1 MRSTLDKVISWMG
14 LALAALLL
22 AGGGLL
28 VWASNFINTS
38 VTEQL
43 SQQEITMPS
52 GAAIEDPLIKPYL
65 SQYAGQ
71 KMTDGDQAKAYA
83 DHYIAVHM
91 AKASGGSTYEAVSGK
106 FIAMTK
112 DTNADPAELK
122 KLGDLRQT
130 LFMGDTLRGLLLNA
144 YAFGT
149 MAKIAAYAAWAAF
162 VGAVVMAGLALLGL
176 RHAVRI
182 AATPAAMGVRDAA
195 KKVTV

>member
-1 MRSTLDKVISWMG
+1 MRSTLDRVISWMG

-22 AGGGLL
+22 TGGGLL

-43 SQQEITMPS
+43 SQQEITMPA
-52 GAAIEDPLIKPYL
+52 GPAIEDPLIKPYL

-71 KMTDGDQAKAYA
+71 KMSTGDQAKAYA

-91 AKASGGSTYEAVSGK
+91 AKAGGGSTYEAVSGK

-112 DTNADPAELK
+112 DANADPAELK

-130 LFMGDTLRGLLLNA
+130 MFMGDTLRGLLLNA

-149 MAKIAAYAAWAAF
+149 MAKIAAYAAWVAVA
-162 VGAVVMAGLALLGL
+162 GAVVMAGLAVLGL
-176 RHAVRI
+176 RHAARI
-182 AATPAAMGVRDAA
+182 AAIPAPMSVRDAA
-195 KKVTV
+195 RKATV

>member
-52 GAAIEDPLIKPYL
+52 GPAIEDPLIKPYL
-65 SQYAGQ
+65 SQFAGQ
-71 KMTDGDQAKAYA
+71 KMTNGDQAKAYA

-91 AKASGGSTYEAVSGK
+91 AKSSGGSTYEAISGK

-112 DTNADPAELK
+112 DANADPAELK

-149 MAKIAAYAAWAAF
+149 MGKIAAYAAWAAF

-176 RHAVRI
+176 RHAARI
-182 AATPAAMGVRDAA
+182 AAAPGVVTGKNPA
-195 KKVTV
+195 KPVTV

>member
-52 GAAIEDPLIKPYL
+52 GQAIEDPLIKPYL
-65 SQYAGQ
+65 SQFAGQ
-71 KMTDGDQAKAYA
+71 KMTNGDQAKAYA

-91 AKASGGSTYEAVSGK
+91 AKSSGGSTYEAVSGK

-112 DTNADPAELK
+112 DANADPAELK

-149 MAKIAAYAAWAAF
+149 MGKIAAYAAWAAF

-176 RHAVRI
+176 RHAARI
-182 AATPAAMGVRDAA
+182 AAAPGVVTGKNPA
-195 KKVTV
+195 KPVTV

>member
-14 LALAALLL
+14 LALAVLLV

-28 VWASNFINTS
+28 VWASSFINTS

-43 SQQEITMPS
+43 SQQEITMPA
-52 GAAIEDPLIKPYL
+52 GPAIEDPLIKPYL

-71 KMTDGDQAKAYA
+71 KMTTGDQAKAYA

-91 AKASGGSTYEAVSGK
+91 NKASGGSTFEAVSGK

-112 DTNADPAELK
+112 DTNADPVELK

-149 MAKIAAYAAWAAF
+149 MGKIAALAAWAAF
-162 VGAVVMAGLALLGL
+162 AGAVAMAVLGLLGL
-176 RHAVRI
+176 RHAGRLAV
-182 AATPAAMGVRDAA
+182 TPPAM
-195 KKVTV
+195 TVKGGPQTINA

>member
-43 SQQEITMPS
+43 SQQEITMPA
-52 GAAIEDPLIKPYL
+52 GPAIEDPLIKPYL

-71 KMTDGDQAKAYA
+71 KMTSGDQAKAYA

-91 AKASGGSTYEAVSGK
+91 AKSSGGSTYEAISGK

-130 LFMGDTLRGLLLNA
+130 MFMGDTLRGLLLNA

-149 MAKIAAYAAWAAF
+149 MAKIAAFAAWAAF
-162 VGAVVMAGLALLGL
+162 AGAVVMAGLAVLGL
-176 RHAVRI
+176 RHAARI
-182 AATPAAMGVRDAA
+182 AAGPGSVAVKDTA
-195 KKVTV
+195 KPVTV

>member
-14 LALAALLL
+14 LALAALLV

-52 GAAIEDPLIKPYL
+52 GKAIEDPLIKPYL
-65 SQYAGQ
+65 TEFAGQ
-71 KMTDGDQAKAYA
+71 KMTNGDQAKAYA

-91 AKASGGSTYEAVSGK
+91 AKSSGGSTYEAISGQ

-112 DTNADPAELK
+112 DTNADPTKLK
-122 KLGDLRQT
+122 ALGDLRQT
-130 LFMGDTLRGLLLNA
+130 MFMGDTLRGLLLNA

-149 MAKIAAYAAWAAF
+149 MGKIAGYAAWAAF
-162 VGAVVMAGLALLGL
+162 VGAAVMLGLALLGL
-176 RHAVRI
+176 RHAARI
-182 AATPAAMGVRDAA
+182 AAAPAAASVRDAA
-195 KKVTV
+195 KTVTV

>member
-14 LALAALLL
+14 LALAVLLL

-28 VWASNFINTS
+28 VWASNFVNSS

-65 SQYAGQ
+65 SEFAGQ
-71 KMTDGDQAKAYA
+71 KMTNGDQAKAYA

-91 AKASGGSTYEAVSGK
+91 AKSSGGSTYEAVSGK
-106 FIAMTK
+106 FIAMSK
-112 DTNADPAELK
+112 DTAADPAALK
-122 KLGDLRQT
+122 TLGDLRQT
-130 LFMGDTLRGLLLNA
+130 MFMGNTLRGLLLNA

-149 MAKIAAYAAWAAF
+149 MGKIAGYAAWAAF
-162 VGAVVMAGLALLGL
+162 IGALAMAALALLGL
-176 RHAVRI
+176 RHAAQI
-182 AATPAAMGVRDAA
+182 AAGPSAGTVKDAA
-195 KKVTV
+195 KPVTV

>member
-14 LALAALLL
+14 LALAVLLL

-28 VWASNFINTS
+28 VWASNFVNSS

-65 SQYAGQ
+65 SEFAGQ
-71 KMTDGDQAKAYA
+71 KMTNGDQAKAYA

-91 AKASGGSTYEAVSGK
+91 AKSSGGSTYEAVSGK
-106 FIAMTK
+106 FIAMSK
-112 DTNADPAELK
+112 DTAADPAALK
-122 KLGDLRQT
+122 TLGDLRQT
-130 LFMGDTLRGLLLNA
+130 MFMGNTLRGLLLNA

-149 MAKIAAYAAWAAF
+149 MGKIAGYAAWAAF
-162 VGAVVMAGLALLGL
+162 IGALAMAGLALLGL
-176 RHAVRI
+176 RHAAQI
-182 AATPAAMGVRDAA
+182 AAGPSAGTVKDVA
-195 KKVTV
+195 KPVTV

>member
-28 VWASNFINTS
+28 VWASSFINTS

-43 SQQEITMPS
+43 SQQEITMPA
-52 GAAIEDPLIKPYL
+52 GPAIEDPLIKPYL

-71 KMTDGDQAKAYA
+71 KMTSGDQAKAYA

-91 AKASGGSTYEAVSGK
+91 AKSSGGSTYEAISGK

-112 DTNADPAELK
+112 DTAADPAELK

-130 LFMGDTLRGLLLNA
+130 MFMGDTLRGLLLNA

-149 MAKIAAYAAWAAF
+149 MAKIAAFAAWAAF
-162 VGAVVMAGLALLGL
+162 AGAVVMAGLAVLGL
-176 RHAVRI
+176 RHAARI
-182 AATPAAMGVRDAA
+182 AAGPGFAAVKDTA
-195 KKVTV
+195 KPVTV